1 LAGVAVGHFGAI
13 MSAPS
18 VLPEHLAESQEVGP
32 PRQWLWVRRLNL
44 VLAILWAVMIPIS
57 VMTGWIFSIA
67 FIAAAS
73 IYANFVSHLAAWRA
87 DVPNTKTDT

>member
-1 LAGVAVGHFGAI
+1 LAGGGAGHGAI

-18 VLPEHLAESQEVGP
+18 VLPEHLSESEDASP
-32 PRQWLWVRRLNL
+32 PRQWYWIRRLNL
-44 VLAILWAVMIPIS
+44 ALAILWALMIPIS
-57 VMTGWIFSIA
+57 VWTGWIFSIA

-87 DVPNTKTDT
+87 DVPNQKG